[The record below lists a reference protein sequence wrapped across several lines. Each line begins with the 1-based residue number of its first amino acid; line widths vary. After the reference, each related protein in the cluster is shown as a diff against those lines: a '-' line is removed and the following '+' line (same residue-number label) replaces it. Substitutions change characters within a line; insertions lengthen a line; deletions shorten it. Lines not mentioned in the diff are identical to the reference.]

1 MEAAKWGQ
9 KGVRGDCAEC
19 GLRQGQRAK
28 GKAGPREKEQLL
40 AWNPWS
46 WVSTEATSVPSSHL
60 SAQQPGTIKDWPFTN
75 QAFEGFLVMKK
86 LFSLTRR
93 KQNIHRLQNDP
104 NFGKEWII

>member
-1 MEAAKWGQ
+1 MWASAG
-9 KGVRGDCAEC
+9 
-19 GLRQGQRAK
+19 AK
-28 GKAGPREKEQLL
+28 GKGQSRPQGEGAAAGLESMELGEHR
-40 AWNPWS
+40 
-46 WVSTEATSVPSSHL
+46 SHI